1 MSLANCEALPLETI
15 EEMRRSFRDDRESS
29 GVESLVAE
37 IGCHCSY
44 PTSAFPPRRPLVG
57 YDPWHPEGQPKWE
70 FSPNTILNGRFTAPL
85 FRRSRAVAVS
95 RHESVFGTRA
105 QVWQDFHLKYLAAIN
120 ERLVAQVR
128 PKYIVKMEE
137 HLYIHEIPA
146 EPRKLAGR
154 LMFPWRC
161 IRPGQG
167 GESGAAVLEAPT
179 EIELAAQDVER
190 VPFLEVRDRVGG
202 ELITVLELL
211 SPSNK
216 RTGADRDQYL
226 AKRGKLLN
234 SGTHLVE
241 LDLLRGGRPLP
252 ALHRPDC
259 LYSIMVSRA
268 EDRPARASGR
278 SD

>member
-1 MSLANCEALPLETI
+1 MPSPFPGMNPYLEQ
-15 EEMRRSFRDDRESS
+15 ER
-29 GVESLVAE
+29 
-37 IGCHCSY
+37 
-44 PTSAFPPRRPLVG
+44 
-57 YDPWHPEGQPKWE
+57 
-70 FSPNTILNGRFTAPL
+70 
-85 FRRSRAVAVS
+85 
-95 RHESVFGTRA
+95 
-105 QVWQDFHLKYLAAIN
+105 VWQDFHLKFLAAIN

-137 HLYIHEIPA
+137 HLYVHETPA
-146 EPRKLAGR
+146 EPRKLMGR
-154 LMFPWRC
+154 ADVSLALHPAETLSRV
-161 IRPGQG
+161 G
-167 GESGAAVLEAPT
+167 GAVLEAPI

-234 SGTHLVE
+234 SGAHLVE

-252 ALHRPDC
+252 ALNRPDC

-268 EDRPARASGR
+268 EDRPRAGFWPIGLTDRLPEVPIPLRAPDGDVRIDLQDILNHVYDVYGYEDFLYAGAPSRRFPRIRHCGR
-278 SD
+278 GGSCRVCQ